1 MKQISAHES
10 ILKVSTMLPKDE
22 TIVANILKC
31 LYVENYLVPSV
42 SWMAHHGWAVRRECG
57 SHMAGKRHF
66 PIIFGSPRV
75 FQK

>member
-31 LYVENYLVPSV
+31 LYVEIYLVPSV
-42 SWMAHHGWAVRRECG
+42 S
-57 SHMAGKRHF
+57 
-66 PIIFGSPRV
+66 
-75 FQK
+75 